1 MRKLLNTLYVT
12 TPETY
17 LALDGENVV
26 VLLGDEEKIRLPLHT
41 LESIAYFGYKGT
53 SPALMGAC
61 AERGIRLSYFSPN
74 GRFLAAASANE
85 NGNVLLRKQ
94 QYRISDD
101 PSTSAKIARSFIL
114 AKVYNSRWI
123 LERVTR
129 DHPQRVDVAPI
140 KESCRAMAEQ
150 MKAIALC
157 DNLEI
162 LRGLEGSA
170 SERYFSHFD
179 QMILTDD
186 ERFRFENR
194 NRRPPMDRV
203 NAMLSFLYAL
213 LSNTCASAL
222 QQAGLDP
229 YVGFLHRDRPG
240 RISLA
245 LDLMEE
251 FRGLF
256 CDRLA
261 VTMINTRVIS
271 AKDFDCKENG
281 AVYLND
287 SGKKA
292 VINAWQSRK
301 QEIILHPYLN
311 EKIPW
316 GLAPHI
322 QAVLLA
328 RYLRGDLDAYPPF
341 FWK

>member
-26 VLLGDEEKIRLPLHT
+26 VLLGDEEKLRLPLHT
-41 LESIAYFGYKGT
+41 LEGIAYFGYKGT

-74 GRFLAAASANE
+74 GRFLTAAAANE

-94 QYRISDD
+94 QYRISEDA
-101 PSTSAKIARSFIL
+101 SASARIARSFL
-114 AKVYNSRWI
+114 FAKVYNSRWI
-123 LERVTR
+123 LERATR
-129 DHPQRVDVAPI
+129 DHPQRIDVAAI
-140 KESCRAMAEQ
+140 KETCAALAAQ
-150 MKAIALC
+150 MNSIAAC
-157 DNLEI
+157 EDPDV

-170 SERYFSHFD
+170 SERYFSHLD
-179 QMILTDD
+179 QMILIDD
-186 ERFRFENR
+186 ERFRFKTR

-203 NAMLSFLYAL
+203 NAMLSFLYSL
-213 LSNTCASAL
+213 LANTCAAAL

-229 YVGFLHRDRPG
+229 YVGFLHCDRPG

-261 VTMINTRVIS
+261 LTMINTRIIS
-271 AKDFDCKENG
+271 PKDFDCKENG
-281 AVYLND
+281 AVFLND
-287 SGKKA
+287 TGRKA
-292 VINAWQSRK
+292 VINAWQNRK

>member
-1 MRKLLNTLYVT
+1 MRKLLNTLYIT

-26 VLLGDEEKIRLPLHT
+26 VLLGDEEKLRLPLHT
-41 LESIAYFGYKGT
+41 IESIAYFGYKGT

-74 GRFLAAASANE
+74 GRFLAAAAANE
-85 NGNVLLRKQ
+85 NGNVLLRKL
-94 QYRISDD
+94 QYRLSED
-101 PSTSAKIARSFIL
+101 TAASARIARSFIL

-129 DHPQRVDVAPI
+129 DHPQRVDVAAI
-140 KESCRAMAEQ
+140 KESCHVLAEQ
-150 MKAIALC
+150 MKSIAEC
-157 DNLEI
+157 VDLEV

-170 SERYFSHFD
+170 TERYFSHLD
-179 QMILTDD
+179 QMILIND

-213 LSNTCASAL
+213 LSNTCAAAL
-222 QQAGLDP
+222 LQAGLDP

-251 FRGLF
+251 FRALS

-261 VTMINTRVIS
+261 LSMINTRIIS

-281 AVYLND
+281 AVFLND
-287 SGKKA
+287 TGRKA

-316 GLAPHI
+316 GLAPHV

-328 RYLRGDLDAYPPF
+328 RYLRGDLDVYPPF

>member
-26 VLLGDEEKIRLPLHT
+26 VLLGEEEKLRLPLHT
-41 LESIAYFGYKGT
+41 IESIAYFGYKGT

-61 AERGIRLSYFSPN
+61 AERGIRLSFFSAN

-85 NGNVLLRKQ
+85 NGNVLLRKL
-94 QYRISDD
+94 QYRLSDD
-101 PSTSAKIARSFIL
+101 PVASAKIARSFIL
-114 AKVYNSRWI
+114 GKVYNSRWI

-129 DHPQRVDVAPI
+129 DHPQRVDVPSI
-140 KESCRAMAEQ
+140 KESCQALAEQ
-150 MKAIALC
+150 MKSIAICEDL
-157 DNLEI
+157 DV

-179 QMILTDD
+179 QMILSDD

-194 NRRPPMDRV
+194 NRRPPTDRV

-261 VTMINTRVIS
+261 LTMINTRVIS

-287 SGKKA
+287 SGRKA
-292 VINAWQSRK
+292 VITAWQSRK
-301 QEIILHPYLN
+301 QEIIVHPYLG

>member
-26 VLLGDEEKIRLPLHT
+26 VLLENAEKLRIPLHT

-61 AERGIRLSYFSPN
+61 AERGIRLSYFTPN

-85 NGNVLLRKQ
+85 NGNVLLRKC
-94 QYRISDD
+94 QYRLSDD
-101 PSTSAKIARSFIL
+101 SGMSAEIARSFIL
-114 AKVYNSRWI
+114 AKLYNSRWI
-123 LERVTR
+123 LERATR
-129 DHPQRVDVAPI
+129 DHPQRVDVAAI
-140 KESCRAMAEQ
+140 KASCRVLADQAHT
-150 MKAIALC
+150 
-157 DNLEI
+157 LETCADLDT

-170 SERYFSHFD
+170 SERYFSHFND
-179 QMILTDD
+179 MILTGN
-186 ERFRFENR
+186 EQFYFSGR
-194 NRRPPMDRV
+194 NRRPPLDRV

-222 QQAGLDP
+222 EQAGLDP

-240 RISLA
+240 RVSLA

-261 VTMINTRVIS
+261 LTMINTRAIS
-271 AKDFDCKENG
+271 AKNFDFKENG
-281 AVYLND
+281 AVFLND
-287 SGKKA
+287 SGRKA
-292 VINAWQSRK
+292 VITAWQARK
-301 QEIILHPYLN
+301 QETIMHPYLS
-311 EKIPW
+311 EKVPW
-316 GLAPHI
+316 GLVPHL
-322 QAVLLA
+322 QALLLA

-341 FWK
+341 LWK

>member
-26 VLLGDEEKIRLPLHT
+26 VLLGEEEKLRLPLHT

-61 AERGIRLSYFSPN
+61 AERGIRLSYFSAN
-74 GRFLAAASANE
+74 GRFLAAAAANE
-85 NGNVLLRKQ
+85 NGNVLLRKL
-94 QYRISDD
+94 QYRLSDNPAD
-101 PSTSAKIARSFIL
+101 SAKIARSFIL

-129 DHPQRVDVAPI
+129 DHPQRVDVASI
-140 KESCRAMAEQ
+140 KDSCRVLAEQ
-150 MKAIALC
+150 LKAIAVCEDL
-157 DNLEI
+157 DI

-170 SERYFSHFD
+170 SERYFSHFN
-179 QMILTDD
+179 QMILVDD

-194 NRRPPMDRV
+194 NRRPPTDRV
-203 NAMLSFLYAL
+203 NAILSFLYAL

-261 VTMINTRVIS
+261 LTMINTRSIS

-287 SGKKA
+287 SGRKA
-292 VINAWQSRK
+292 VINAWQDRK
-301 QEIILHPYLN
+301 QEIIVHPYLN

>member
-26 VLLGDEEKIRLPLHT
+26 VLLGEEEKLRLPLHT
-41 LESIAYFGYKGT
+41 IESIAYFGYKGT

-61 AERGIRLSYFSPN
+61 AERGIRLSFFSAN

-85 NGNVLLRKQ
+85 NGNVLLRKL
-94 QYRISDD
+94 QYRLSDD
-101 PSTSAKIARSFIL
+101 PTASAKIARSFIL
-114 AKVYNSRWI
+114 GKVYNSRWI

-129 DHPQRVDVAPI
+129 DHPQRVDVPSI
-140 KESCRAMAEQ
+140 KESCQALAEQ
-150 MKAIALC
+150 MKSIAICEDL
-157 DNLEI
+157 DV

-179 QMILTDD
+179 QMILSDD

-194 NRRPPMDRV
+194 TRRPPTDRV

-261 VTMINTRVIS
+261 LTMINTRVIS

-287 SGKKA
+287 SGRKA
-292 VINAWQSRK
+292 VITAWQSRK
-301 QEIILHPYLN
+301 QEIIVHPYLG

>member
-26 VLLGDEEKIRLPLHT
+26 VLLGEEEKLRLPLHT
-41 LESIAYFGYKGT
+41 IESIAYFGYKGT

-61 AERGIRLSYFSPN
+61 AERGIRLSFFSAN

-85 NGNVLLRKQ
+85 NGNVLLRKL
-94 QYRISDD
+94 QYRLSDD
-101 PSTSAKIARSFIL
+101 PVASAKIARSFIL
-114 AKVYNSRWI
+114 GKVYNSRWI
-123 LERVTR
+123 LERVTS
-129 DHPQRVDVAPI
+129 DNPQRVDLPYI
-140 KESCRAMAEQ
+140 KESCQALAEQ
-150 MKAIALC
+150 MKSIAICEDL
-157 DNLEI
+157 DV

-179 QMILTDD
+179 QMILSDD

-194 NRRPPMDRV
+194 NRRPPTDRV

-261 VTMINTRVIS
+261 LTMINTRVIS

-287 SGKKA
+287 SGRKA
-292 VINAWQSRK
+292 VITAWQSRK
-301 QEIILHPYLN
+301 QEIIVHPYLG

>member
-26 VLLGDEEKIRLPLHT
+26 VLLGDEEKLRLPLHT

-61 AERGIRLSYFSPN
+61 AERGIRLSYYSAN

-85 NGNVLLRKQ
+85 NGNVLLRKL
-94 QYRISDD
+94 QYRLSDD
-101 PSTSAKIARSFIL
+101 PAASAKIARSFIL

-129 DHPQRVDVAPI
+129 DHPQRVDVDSI
-140 KESCRAMAEQ
+140 KESCRLLAEQ
-150 MKAIALC
+150 MKSIAVCEDL
-157 DNLEI
+157 DV

-179 QMILTDD
+179 QMILSQD
-186 ERFRFENR
+186 ECFRFENR
-194 NRRPPMDRV
+194 NRRPPTDRV

-213 LSNTCASAL
+213 LANTCASAL

-261 VTMINTRVIS
+261 LTMINTRVIS

-287 SGKKA
+287 SGRKA
-292 VINAWQSRK
+292 VINAWQNRK
-301 QEIILHPYLN
+301 QEVILHPYLN

-328 RYLRGDLDAYPPF
+328 RYLRGDLDAYPSF

>member
-26 VLLGDEEKIRLPLHT
+26 VLLGDEEKLRLPLHT

-61 AERGIRLSYFSPN
+61 AERGIRLSYYSAN

-85 NGNVLLRKQ
+85 NGNVLLRKL
-94 QYRISDD
+94 QYRLSDD
-101 PSTSAKIARSFIL
+101 SVASAKIARSFIL

-129 DHPQRVDVAPI
+129 DHPQRVDVDSI
-140 KESCRAMAEQ
+140 KDSCRTLAEQ
-150 MKAIALC
+150 MKAIATC
-157 DNLEI
+157 EDLEI

-179 QMILTDD
+179 QMILNED
-186 ERFRFENR
+186 ERFHFENR

-261 VTMINTRVIS
+261 LTMINTRAIS
-271 AKDFDCKENG
+271 ANDFDCKENG

-287 SGKKA
+287 SGRKA

-301 QEIILHPYLN
+301 QEVILHPYLN

-328 RYLRGDLDAYPPF
+328 RYLRGDLDAYPSF

>member
-1 MRKLLNTLYVT
+1 MRKHLNTLYVT

-26 VLLGDEEKIRLPLHT
+26 VLLEAEEKLRLPLHT

-61 AERGIRLSYFSPN
+61 AERGIRLSYFTPN

-85 NGNVLLRKQ
+85 NGNVLLRKM
-94 QYRISDD
+94 QYRLSDD
-101 PSTSAKIARSFIL
+101 PVASAKIARSFIL

-129 DHPQRVDVAPI
+129 DHPQRVDVVAI
-140 KESCRAMAEQ
+140 KESCQVLAEQ
-150 MKAIALC
+150 SRKVAAC
-157 DNLEI
+157 EDLEE

-179 QMILTDD
+179 SLILTAKDQ
-186 ERFRFENR
+186 FCFECR
-194 NRRPPMDRV
+194 TRRPPTDRV
-203 NAMLSFLYAL
+203 NALLSFFYAL
-213 LSNTCASAL
+213 LANLCAGAL

-261 VTMINTRVIS
+261 LTMINTRVIS
-271 AKDFDCKENG
+271 PKNFDCKENG
-281 AVYLND
+281 AVLLND
-287 SGKKA
+287 TGRKA
-292 VINAWQSRK
+292 VITAWQSHK
-301 QEIILHPYLN
+301 QENILHPYLD

-316 GLAPHI
+316 GLAPHL

-341 FWK
+341 LWK

>member
-26 VLLGDEEKIRLPLHT
+26 VLIGEEEKLRLPLHT
-41 LESIAYFGYKGT
+41 IESIAYFGYKGT

-61 AERGIRLSYFSPN
+61 AERGIRLNYFSPN

-85 NGNVLLRKQ
+85 NGNVLLRKL
-94 QYRISDD
+94 QYRVSDD
-101 PSTSAKIARSFIL
+101 PRLSAKIARSFIL
-114 AKVYNSRWI
+114 AKIYNSRWI

-129 DHPQRVDVAPI
+129 DHPQRVDTVAI
-140 KESCRAMAEQ
+140 KESCHILAEQ
-150 MKAIALC
+150 MKAIAVC
-157 DNLEI
+157 EELEV

-179 QMILTDD
+179 QMILIDD
-186 ERFRFENR
+186 GRFRFENR

-203 NAMLSFLYAL
+203 NAMLSFLYSL
-213 LSNTCASAL
+213 LSNTCAAAL
-222 QQAGLDP
+222 QQSGLDP

-256 CDRLA
+256 CDRL
-261 VTMINTRVIS
+261 VLTMVNTRIIS

-281 AVYLND
+281 AIFLND
-287 SGKKA
+287 TGRKA
-292 VINAWQSRK
+292 VIGAWQARK

-316 GLAPHI
+316 GLVPHI
-322 QAVLLA
+322 QAVLLV
-328 RYLRGDLDAYPPF
+328 RHLRGDLDAYPPF

>member
-17 LALDGENVV
+17 LSLDGENVV
-26 VLLGDEEKIRLPLHT
+26 VLLGDQEKLRLPLHT
-41 LESIAYFGYKGT
+41 LESICYFGYKGT

-61 AERGIRLSYFSPN
+61 AERGIRLSYYSSN

-85 NGNVLLRKQ
+85 NGNVLLRKL

-101 PSTSAKIARSFIL
+101 PNTSAKIARSFIL

-129 DHPQRVDVAPI
+129 DHPDRVDAAAI
-140 KESCRAMAEQ
+140 KESCQVLAEQ
-150 MKAIALC
+150 MKTIAVC
-157 DNLEI
+157 EDLEV

-179 QMILTDD
+179 QMILVDD
-186 ERFRFENR
+186 ARFRFENR

-203 NAMLSFLYAL
+203 NAMLSFLYSL
-213 LSNTCASAL
+213 LSNSCAAAL

-256 CDRLA
+256 CDRL
-261 VTMINTRVIS
+261 VLTMINTRVIS

-281 AVYLND
+281 AVFLND
-287 SGKKA
+287 TGRKA
-292 VINAWQSRK
+292 VIGAWQSRK
-301 QEIILHPYLN
+301 QEVILHPYLN

-316 GLAPHI
+316 GLVPHI